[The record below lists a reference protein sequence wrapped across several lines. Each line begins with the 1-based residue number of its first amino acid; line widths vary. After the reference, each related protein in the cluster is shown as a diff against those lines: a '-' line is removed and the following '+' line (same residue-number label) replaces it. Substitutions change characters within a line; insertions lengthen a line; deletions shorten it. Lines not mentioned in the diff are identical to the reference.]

1 MQRLLIVEQNA
12 LTRDNLRQ
20 GLTSSFEIYEAE
32 NAQEALSLALQH
44 RPDGILLD
52 LDLPSM
58 SGVEL
63 WQALR
68 SVTYTAHIPIFA
80 IAQENG
86 PKSTGHHIE
95 LSVNGLFKKPVNI
108 DEIASQLTRDLNA
121 PPRPRRAHV
130 RIRMRTILKLR
141 GTDARGHNF
150 DELTATENVSAG
162 GFLCNSTTPL
172 NEGAI
177 VEVSLVANE
186 ERYAGK
192 ARLAHKEDF
201 VGAWQRYGFQ
211 FEEKTKEWVLH
222 E

>member
-1 MQRLLIVEQNA
+1 VQRLLIVDQSTS
-12 LTRDNLRQ
+12 TRNRLRE
-20 GLTSSFEIYEAE
+20 GLTDSFEILEAE
-32 NAQEALSLALQH
+32 NAPAALSLALDH

-68 SVTYTAHIPIFA
+68 SVTYTSHIPIFVITA
-80 IAQENG
+80 GNG
-86 PKSTGHHIE
+86 PKFGGNHLQ
-95 LSVNGLFKKPVNI
+95 LSVNGIFRKPIDVN
-108 DEIASQLTRDLNA
+108 EIANQLARDLNA

-141 GTDARGHNF
+141 GTDARGHDF

-162 GFLCNSTTPL
+162 GFLCNSTTTL
-172 NEGAI
+172 EEGAV
-177 VEVSLVANE
+177 VEVSLVAEE
-186 ERYAGK
+186 ERYAGR

-201 VGAWQRYGFQ
+201 VGPWQRYGFQ
-211 FEEKTKEWVLH
+211 FEEKTKVWILYE
-222 E
+222 

>member
-1 MQRLLIVEQNA
+1 MQRLLIVDDDTP
-12 LTRDNLRQ
+12 TRDRLRE
-20 GLTSSFEIYEAE
+20 GLTNSFEILEAQTG
-32 NAQEALSLALQH
+32 QEALSLALEH
-44 RPDGILLD
+44 RPDAILLD

-58 SGVEL
+58 SGIEL
-63 WQALR
+63 WHALS
-68 SVTYTAHIPIFA
+68 SVTHTSHIPIFA
-80 IAQENG
+80 ITSNG
-86 PKSTGHHIE
+86 SNPGGNQPE
-95 LSVNGLFKKPVNI
+95 LSVKGVFKKPINV
-108 DEIASQLTRDLNA
+108 DEIAGQLIRDLNVQ
-121 PPRPRRAHV
+121 PRPLRAHV
-130 RIRMRTILKLR
+130 RVRMRTILKLR
-141 GTDARGHNF
+141 GTDARGQNF

-177 VEVSLVANE
+177 VEVSLVADE

-211 FEEKTKEWVLH
+211 FEEKTSEWVLN